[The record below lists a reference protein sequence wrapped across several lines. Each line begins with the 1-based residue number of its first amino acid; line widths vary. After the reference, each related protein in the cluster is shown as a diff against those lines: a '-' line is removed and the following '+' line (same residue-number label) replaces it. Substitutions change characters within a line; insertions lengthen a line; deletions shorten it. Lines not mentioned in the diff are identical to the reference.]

1 MNSLNREAI
10 SEAQY
15 EVLCKACDFLL
26 KEKSFSLERNANS
39 YLHVIREHP
48 IFLKSY
54 SALFFKG
61 FFSFFIYSG
70 KKLLWYLILGIF
82 KFFHA
87 ILRYYILGDRIKK
100 DSRTFNDVF
109 ISHFL
114 NDSFVNHKSDFY
126 FFDLPSKI
134 SKSKKSS
141 LQLYINFSNKYS
153 NYLDDYDIDKPFAS
167 KLLPKYLPLFQELK
181 IRVLLFR
188 EAISILKVKTSS
200 NFEKRVKYQ
209 AAIDSISSTT
219 HSNYRLAISIQQFI
233 KKNNIK
239 RVFTTYE
246 GHPWERLIFAMARKI
261 NPSVVCIGYQHA
273 ILFKKQHAI
282 KRKLE
287 KNFEPDYILFSGKKG
302 LNSFKAIDYLPS
314 NRLILFGTNRL
325 ETKRKK
331 VLNLSSDKKKAFL
344 ILPEG
349 DLIESVPL
357 TKFVLQLALK
367 YPQFQFIFRYHP
379 ITNVNQVIRQCP
391 LLKQNLPNVKL
402 SNESFTND
410 LARAQFVIYRG
421 STTIIKAVQN
431 GLIPLYYQKKNEIT
445 IDPLFDIQQE
455 KINLISTQDLDLIF
469 DKSLDEFEKSQ
480 TKIIE
485 HVNDFFSPINYDEIL
500 NVLKYKHDINSK

>member
-1 MNSLNREAI
+1 MNSLRIEAI
-10 SEAQY
+10 SELQY
-15 EVLCKACDFLL
+15 DQLCKACDFLL
-26 KEKSFSLERNANS
+26 KEKSFSLERNANA

-54 SALFFKG
+54 RALFFKG
-61 FFSFFIYSG
+61 NFSFFIYSG
-70 KKLLWYLILGIF
+70 KKLFCHLILGIF

-100 DSRTFNDVF
+100 DSRSFNDAFV
-109 ISHFL
+109 SHFL
-114 NDSFVNHKSDFY
+114 NDSFINHKSDFY

-134 SKSKKSS
+134 SQSKTSS

-153 NYLDDYDIDKPFAS
+153 NYLDDYSLDKPFAS
-167 KLLPKYLPLFQELK
+167 ILLPKYLPLFQEIK

-188 EAISILKVKTSS
+188 EAMSILKVKTLS
-200 NFEKRVKYQ
+200 NFEKRLKFE
-209 AAIDSISSTT
+209 AAIASVSSAT
-219 HSNYRLAISIQQFI
+219 HSNYRLAILIQQFI

-261 NPSVVCIGYQHA
+261 NPSIVCIGYQHA

-287 KNFEPDYILFSGKKG
+287 KNFEPDYILFSGKKA
-302 LNSFKAIDYLPS
+302 LNNFKAMDYLPS
-314 NRLILFGTNRL
+314 NRLILFGTNRV
-325 ETKRKK
+325 ESNRKK
-331 VLNLSSDKKKAFL
+331 VNVNPERKKVFL

-410 LARAQFVIYRG
+410 LARANFAIYRG

-445 IDPLFDIQQE
+445 IDPLSDIQQE
-455 KINLISTQDLDLIF
+455 KINLSSTQDLSLILN
-469 DKSLDEFEKSQ
+469 KSLDEFEKSQ
-480 TKIIE
+480 YKIIE

-500 NVLKYKHDINSK
+500 NVLKYKYDINSK

>member
-1 MNSLNREAI
+1 MEAI

-15 EVLCKACDFLL
+15 DQICKACDLLL
-26 KEKSFSLERNANS
+26 KKKNFSLERNANS

-61 FFSFFIYSG
+61 SFSFFIYLG
-70 KKLLWYLILGIF
+70 KKLFWHLILGIF

-87 ILRYYILGDRIKK
+87 ILRYYILGDRNKK
-100 DSRTFNDVF
+100 DSRIFNDAF

-114 NDSFVNHKSDFY
+114 NDSFINHKRDFY

-134 SKSKKSS
+134 LQSKSSS

-153 NYLDDYDIDKPFAS
+153 NYIDDHGLDKPVAS
-167 KLLPKYLPLFQELK
+167 KILPKYLPLFQELK

-200 NFEKRVKYQ
+200 NFEKRLKYD
-209 AAIDSISSTT
+209 AAIASVSSAT

-302 LNSFKAIDYLPS
+302 LNNFKEIDYLPS

-331 VLNLSSDKKKAFL
+331 VLNVNSEKKKSFL

-357 TKFVLQLALK
+357 TKFVLQLALE

-379 ITNVNQVIRQCP
+379 ITNVKQVIRQCP

-402 SNESFTND
+402 SSESFAND
-410 LARAQFVIYRG
+410 LASAQFAIYRG

-431 GLIPLYYQKKNEIT
+431 GLIPLYYQKMNEIT
-445 IDPLFDIQQE
+445 IDPLSDIQQE
-455 KINLISTQDLDLIF
+455 KINLSSTQDLSLILN
-469 DKSLDEFEKSQ
+469 KSLGEFEKSQ
-480 TKIIE
+480 SKIIE
-485 HVNDFFSPINYDEIL
+485 YTNDFFSPINYDEVL
-500 NVLKYKHDINSK
+500 NVLKYKHVINSK